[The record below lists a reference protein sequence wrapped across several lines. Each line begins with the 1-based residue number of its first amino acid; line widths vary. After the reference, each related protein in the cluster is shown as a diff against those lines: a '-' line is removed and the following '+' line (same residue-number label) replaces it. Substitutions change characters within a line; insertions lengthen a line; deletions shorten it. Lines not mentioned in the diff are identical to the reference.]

1 MKVRKRWIALGAVVA
16 VLVALAVVAY
26 VEREFL
32 EQIPLGCAFKAKALC
47 AGLFVQGLSAQTIER
62 EDSGFSPTFDILKAR
77 IDPVKRSVTC
87 SLFGLGLFAKTAVYI
102 EGLGP
107 VLLSGVSEKKLRAM
121 APPAAPAPTQAVD
134 QAGTDW
140 PAGDRA
146 PKGPAPA
153 IDTAALAAAVDATF
167 AERDQSHLKRTRAI
181 LVVHDGRIVAERYA
195 PGIRPDT
202 RLLSWSMAKSFTNAM
217 VGILVRRGA
226 IDIRAPAPVPEWK
239 AADDPRHAITT
250 DMLMRMSSG
259 LSWYEEYVDHP
270 ISDVNRMLF
279 LEPDAAAFAAA
290 KPLAAKPD
298 TVWSYSSGTTNIV
311 SRIVRDTIGNQA
323 DYLAFPRRELFDR
336 IGMRS
341 AVFGT
346 DATGVYNGS
355 SYLYATAR
363 DYARFGMLCL
373 DDGVWLGTRILP
385 EGWMAYSTT
394 PTPGAPHGKYGAF
407 FWLNKG
413 SPGNPADREYPDMP
427 ADLFWADGYQGQMI
441 YVCPS
446 LKLVAVRLG
455 MSWNSDWGSAA
466 FLSGVRKAIK
476 K

>member
-1 MKVRKRWIALGAVVA
+1 MKVRTRWIALGA
-16 VLVALAVVAY
+16 ALAVIAALAVAAY
-26 VEREFL
+26 TNREFI

-47 AGLFVQGLSAQTIER
+47 AGLFVQGLPAQTIER
-62 EDSGFSPTFDILKAR
+62 EDSGFSPTFGILRAR
-77 IDPVKRSVTC
+77 IDPVRRSVTC
-87 SLFGLGLFAKTAVYI
+87 SLFGLGIFAKTAVYI

-121 APPAAPAPTQAVD
+121 APPAAPAQAAD
-134 QAGTDW
+134 QAGIDW
-140 PAGDRA
+140 PAGDRE
-146 PKGPAPA
+146 PKRPAPA

-167 AERDQSHLKRTRAI
+167 VERDSAHLKRTRAI
-181 LVVHDGRIVAERYA
+181 LVVYDGRIVAERYA
-195 PGIRPDT
+195 PGIRPET

-217 VGILVRRGA
+217 VGILVRQGA
-226 IDIRAPAPVPEWK
+226 IDIHAPAPVPEWK
-239 AADDPRHAITT
+239 AAGDPRHAVST
-250 DMLMRMSSG
+250 DILMRMSSG
-259 LSWYEEYVDHP
+259 LTWYEEYADHP

-279 LEPDAAAFAAA
+279 LEPDTAAFAAA

-311 SRIVRDTIGNQA
+311 SRIVRDVIGSEA

-336 IGMRS
+336 IGMRG

-346 DATGVYNGS
+346 DASGVLCGS

-373 DDGVWLGTRILP
+373 DDGVWLGARILP

-394 PTPGAPHGKYGAF
+394 PTPGAPQGKYGAF

-413 SPGNPADREYPDMP
+413 SPGNPADREYHDMP
-427 ADLFWADGYQGQMI
+427 TDLFWADGYQGQVI
-441 YVCPS
+441 FVCPS
-446 LKLVAVRLG
+446 LRLVAVRLG
-455 MSWNSDWGSAA
+455 MSWNSDWDSAA
-466 FLSGVRKAIK
+466 FLRGVRKAIGK
-476 K
+476 